1 MIDRSVLEGSVTRL
15 VKAKTLQLQ
24 LTVIMETTKVLAS
37 HYHMKLAI
45 KV

>member
-1 MIDRSVLEGSVTRL
+1 MIDRSVLEGSVIRL
-15 VKAKTLQLQ
+15 VKAKTPQLQ

-37 HYHMKLAI
+37 HYHMKLVI

>member
-1 MIDRSVLEGSVTRL
+1 MIDRSVLGYVTRFG
-15 VKAKTLQLQ
+15 KAETPQLL